1 MNIATTD
8 LDLVRQSKLGNR
20 NAFDILVVKHQH
32 KLASV
37 ISRYL
42 KLPQQIEDVVQDT
55 FIKAYLGIMAF
66 REDSKFSTWL
76 HRIGV
81 NAALD
86 FLNAERRRIPLYQ
99 PPVNSAT
106 NEFIVSEVVDD
117 ENPERFLSSRQTI
130 SSVLNRLPAEL
141 RTAITLREIDGLSYE
156 KIARIMGCP
165 VGTVRS
171 RLSRARTNIAVQLHS
186 FGLAISGKCIGS
198 IT

>member
-1 MNIATTD
+1 MNITTTD

-42 KLPQQIEDVVQDT
+42 KLPQQIEDVVQET
-55 FIKAYLGIMAF
+55 FIKAYLGIMKF

-81 NAALD
+81 NAAID
-86 FLNAERRRIPLYQ
+86 FLNTERRRIPLYQ
-99 PPVNSAT
+99 PPFNSVT
-106 NEFIVSEVVDD
+106 NKLIVSEVVDN
-117 ENPERFLSSRQTI
+117 ENPERFLATKQTI
-130 SSVLNRLPAEL
+130 SSVLNRLPKEL
-141 RTAITLREIDGLSYE
+141 RTVITLREIDGLSYE
-156 KIARIMGCP
+156 KIAKIMGCP

-186 FGLAISGKCIGS
+186 IGLAISGKCS
-198 IT
+198 ASTA

>member
-20 NAFDILVVKHQH
+20 KAFDILVVKHQH

-55 FIKAYLGIMAF
+55 FIKAYLGIMSF

-99 PPVNSAT
+99 PPINSAT
-106 NEFIVSEVVDD
+106 NELIVSEIADD
-117 ENPERFLSSRQTI
+117 ENPERFLSSKQII

-156 KIARIMGCP
+156 KIARVMGCP

-171 RLSRARTNIAVQLHS
+171 RLSRARTDIAAQLRS
-186 FGLAISGKCIGS
+186 FGLAISGKCIGN
-198 IT
+198 TA

>member
-1 MNIATTD
+1 MNITTTD

-42 KLPQQIEDVVQDT
+42 KLPQQIEDVVQET
-55 FIKAYLGIMAF
+55 FIKAYLGIMKF

-81 NAALD
+81 NAAID
-86 FLNAERRRIPLYQ
+86 FLNTERRRIPLYQ
-99 PPVNSAT
+99 PPFNSVT
-106 NEFIVSEVVDD
+106 NKLIVSEVVDN
-117 ENPERFLSSRQTI
+117 ENPERFLATKQTI
-130 SSVLNRLPAEL
+130 SSVLNRLPKEL

-156 KIARIMGCP
+156 KIAKIMGCP
-165 VGTVRS
+165 V
-171 RLSRARTNIAVQLHS
+171 
-186 FGLAISGKCIGS
+186 
-198 IT
+198 